1 MVLLFTK
8 RLGLQDENLFNTT
21 TTKSIFII
29 DRIMNMY
36 PTPHPQLLGVNQNN
50 RIKAKSAE
58 KWTFP
63 KIRHIILYTVKS
75 LFTIYKF
82 HSFLITELNLFIYF
96 HFQTATFPNNKSFF
110 ERKHTPTLIRLQPQH
125 LFFHFV
131 ECVSCV
137 CM

>member
-1 MVLLFTK
+1 
-8 RLGLQDENLFNTT
+8 
-21 TTKSIFII
+21 
-29 DRIMNMY
+29 MY

-63 KIRHIILYTVKS
+63 KMRHTTLSK
-75 LFTIYKF
+75 YKF
-82 HSFLITELNLFIYF
+82 YSFLITELNLFIYF

-125 LFFHFV
+125 LFFHLV
-131 ECVSCV
+131 ECVSV
-137 CM
+137 MYFLV